1 MTLQRHTIHHTAL
14 RTAPPHYTMLHQLA
28 LCCWSATLHSVT
40 LHAYTHTH
48 TYNHACMHA
57 CILVHTYIY
66 IYTHT
71 YMHAYIHTDV
81 HAYIHTWPGKNL
93 QSTRTVLG
101 VLRSILGKAGCLF
114 LLRPMLPC
122 KRNASI
128 LNRCGATPGST
139 ALFRASKCLH
149 RNELNPCFLR
159 QSTAREPQIESAAS
173 SGAKDT
179 LQTLGCGLSSG
190 ATSLTERTL

>member
-1 MTLQRHTIHHTAL
+1 MHYTTLHYLRDTTTPYDTSHGVTDGPTAL
-14 RTAPPHYTMLHQLA
+14 HNAASTCTMLLVRY
-28 LCCWSATLHSVT
+28 VT
-40 LHAYTHTH
+40 LRYIACIHTYTHIQP
-48 TYNHACMHA
+48 CMHA
-57 CILVHTYIY
+57 C
-66 IYTHT
+66 
-71 YMHAYIHTDV
+71 M